1 MFTDYMLEFF
11 NTYVVTAVMVCLII
25 RLILLFVTADIP
37 GNVRALYKNVVAS
50 VLDGTGATLIIGT
63 LLYCGNGALILV
75 ALSFLNAVVYP
86 TQYTR

>member
-11 NTYVVTAVMVCLII
+11 NTYVVTAVICCLFV
-25 RLILLFVTADIP
+25 RLLLLCVTADILE
-37 GNVRALYKNVVAS
+37 NVRALYKTVIAS
-50 VLDGTGATLIIGT
+50 VLDGVGATLIIGT
-63 LLYCGNGALILV
+63 LLYCGNGALIMI